1 MPALDQFTLVF
12 VCSGNRFR
20 SPFAEVFVRL
30 LTAGLPVTV
39 ESYGTLQLGAAPALP
54 EALKLATWFG
64 VDLSSHRARFVGV
77 QSLEEVDLMVG
88 FEQEHVRRAVVDA
101 GAARRRSFTL
111 PELLSLIED
120 AGETEAE
127 DSVRRAR
134 AVVERVAAL
143 RESRV
148 SEPEAGSIP
157 DPFGKSWR
165 VYRETAVE
173 IRELSLRLAEGL
185 FGIALANR
193 LPALP
198 SKPARRRFGRRT

>member
-1 MPALDQFTLVF
+1 LDQFTLVF

-20 SPFAEVFVRL
+20 SPFAEVFLRRL
-30 LTAGLPVTV
+30 TTGLSVTV

-54 EALKLATWFG
+54 EALTLAPWFG
-64 VDLSSHRARFVGV
+64 VDLSSHRARLLEV
-77 QSLEEVDLMVG
+77 QSLEETDLVLG

-111 PELLSLIED
+111 PELLSLMED
-120 AGETEAE
+120 VDEAE
-127 DSVRRAR
+127 AENSVRRAR
-134 AVVERVAAL
+134 AVVERAAAL

-148 SEPEAGSIP
+148 SEPEPGSIP

-185 FGIALANR
+185 FGITGAKG

-198 SKPARRRFGRRT
+198 PKPPRRRFGRRR